1 LDRKKFQ
8 NMFVEIDEFLIG
20 AICDDIELCEEIEYP
35 VYSKYFYPPQVCKK
49 LSQMNIGSIDFS
61 LCGISEGCEKNMIA
75 VKPKN
80 FPQEELYFPVKY
92 FKVTNRS
99 KFKELEH
106 KHYLGTIMSLGIKR
120 ELMGDLI
127 VEDDSCYGIVSEE
140 IFDFLVDNLKEV
152 GRNPV
157 TVEEVDRSQV
167 PSLKFEE
174 LVDSVSSVRLDNIV
188 SVMINNSR
196 SKGLELIETGEVSV
210 NYVVDKEKNS
220 PLKEGDIVTIRK
232 KGKFIFEKILGENKK
247 GKIRVLIKRF
257 I

>member
-1 LDRKKFQ
+1 
-8 NMFVEIDEFLIG
+8 
-20 AICDDIELCEEIEYP
+20 
-35 VYSKYFYPPQVCKK
+35 
-49 LSQMNIGSIDFS
+49 
-61 LCGISEGCEKNMIA
+61 
-75 VKPKN
+75 
-80 FPQEELYFPVKY
+80 
-92 FKVTNRS
+92 
-99 KFKELEH
+99 
-106 KHYLGTIMSLGIKR
+106 
-120 ELMGDLI
+120 MGDLI

-196 SKGLELIETGEVSV
+196 NKGLELIETGEVSV

-220 PLKEGDIVTIRK
+220 TLKEGV
-232 KGKFIFEKILGENKK
+232 
-247 GKIRVLIKRF
+247 
-257 I
+257 

>member
-1 LDRKKFQ
+1 
-8 NMFVEIDEFLIG
+8 MFVEIDEFLIG

-49 LSQMNIGSIDFS
+49 LSQIEYREYNFS

-75 VKPKN
+75 VKPKD

-157 TVEEVDRSQV
+157 TVEEVNRNQV

-196 SKGLELIETGEVSV
+196 SKGLELIEAGEVSV

-220 PLKEGDIVTIRK
+220 TLKEGDIVTIRK

-247 GKIRVLIKRF
+247 GKISVLIKRF

>member
-1 LDRKKFQ
+1 MDRKKFQ

-49 LSQMNIGSIDFS
+49 LSQMSIGNIEFS
-61 LCGISEGCEKNMIA
+61 LCGISKECEKNMIA
-75 VKPKN
+75 VKPKD
-80 FPQEELYFPVKY
+80 FPREELYFPVKY
-92 FKVTNRS
+92 FKVTNKS
-99 KFKELEH
+99 KFKDLEH

-127 VEDDSCYGIVSEE
+127 VEGDSCYGVISDE
-140 IFDFLVDNLKEV
+140 IFEFLVDNLKEV

-157 TVEEVDRSQV
+157 IVKEVSKEEV
-167 PSLKFEE
+167 PELKFEE
-174 LVDSVSSVRLDNIV
+174 LVDSISSVRLDNIV

-196 SKGLELIETGEVSV
+196 SKGLELIESGDVSI

-220 PLKEGDIVTIRK
+220 IVKEGDIITIRK

-247 GKIRVLIKRF
+247 GKIRVLIKKF

>member
-1 LDRKKFQ
+1 
-8 NMFVEIDEFLIG
+8 MFVEIDEFLIG

-49 LSQMNIGSIDFS
+49 LSQIEYREYNFS

-75 VKPKN
+75 VKPKD

-157 TVEEVDRSQV
+157 TVEEVNRNQV

-196 SKGLELIETGEVSV
+196 SKGLELIEAGEVSV

-220 PLKEGDIVTIRK
+220 TLKEGDIVTIRK

>member
-1 LDRKKFQ
+1 MDRKKFQ

-49 LSQMNIGSIDFS
+49 LSQIEYREYNFS

-75 VKPKN
+75 VKPKD

-92 FKVTNRS
+92 FKITNRS

-157 TVEEVDRSQV
+157 TVEEVNRNQV

-220 PLKEGDIVTIRK
+220 TLKEGDIVTIRK

>member
-1 LDRKKFQ
+1 MDRKKFQ

-49 LSQMNIGSIDFS
+49 LSQIEYREYNFS

-75 VKPKN
+75 VKPKD

-92 FKVTNRS
+92 FKITNRS

-106 KHYLGTIMSLGIKR
+106 KHYLGTIMSFGIKR

-157 TVEEVDRSQV
+157 TVEEVDRNQV

>member
-1 LDRKKFQ
+1 
-8 NMFVEIDEFLIG
+8 MFVEIDEFLIG

-49 LSQMNIGSIDFS
+49 LSQIEYREYNFS

-75 VKPKN
+75 VKPKD

-157 TVEEVDRSQV
+157 TVEEVNRNQV

-220 PLKEGDIVTIRK
+220 SLKEGDIVTIRK

>member
-1 LDRKKFQ
+1 MSLKRICGVDLGSDTIK
-8 NMFVEIDEFLIG
+8 
-20 AICDDIELCEEIEYP
+20 ICD
-35 VYSKYFYPPQVCKK
+35 KNQKK
-49 LSQMNIGSIDFS
+49 L
-61 LCGISEGCEKNMIA
+61 LCEKNMIA
-75 VKPKN
+75 VKPKD

-157 TVEEVDRSQV
+157 TVEEVNRNQV

-220 PLKEGDIVTIRK
+220 SLKEGDIVTIRK
-232 KGKFIFEKILGENKK
+232 KGKFIFEKILGRIKK
-247 GKIRVLIKRF
+247 EK
-257 I
+257 

>member
-1 LDRKKFQ
+1 
-8 NMFVEIDEFLIG
+8 M
-20 AICDDIELCEEIEYP
+20 
-35 VYSKYFYPPQVCKK
+35 S
-49 LSQMNIGSIDFS
+49 IGSIDFS

-75 VKPKN
+75 VKPKD

-157 TVEEVDRSQV
+157 TVEEVNRNQV

-196 SKGLELIETGEVSV
+196 SKGLELIEAGEVSV

-220 PLKEGDIVTIRK
+220 TLKEGDIVTIRK

>member
-1 LDRKKFQ
+1 
-8 NMFVEIDEFLIG
+8 M
-20 AICDDIELCEEIEYP
+20 
-35 VYSKYFYPPQVCKK
+35 
-49 LSQMNIGSIDFS
+49 
-61 LCGISEGCEKNMIA
+61 
-75 VKPKN
+75 
-80 FPQEELYFPVKY
+80 KY

-220 PLKEGDIVTIRK
+220 SLKEGDIVTIRK

>member
-1 LDRKKFQ
+1 
-8 NMFVEIDEFLIG
+8 MFVEIDEFLIG

-49 LSQMNIGSIDFS
+49 LSQMSIGGIDFS

-75 VKPKN
+75 VKPKD

-157 TVEEVDRSQV
+157 TVEEIDRNQV

-196 SKGLELIETGEVSV
+196 SKGLELIEAGEVSV

-220 PLKEGDIVTIRK
+220 TLKEGDIVTIRK

>member
-1 LDRKKFQ
+1 MDRKKFQ

-49 LSQMNIGSIDFS
+49 LSQMSIGSTDFS

-75 VKPKN
+75 VKPKD

-157 TVEEVDRSQV
+157 TVEEVNRNQV

-210 NYVVDKEKNS
+210 NYVVDKKKNS
-220 PLKEGDIVTIRK
+220 TLKEGDIVTIRK

>member
-1 LDRKKFQ
+1 MDRKKFQ

-49 LSQMNIGSIDFS
+49 LSQMSIGGIDFS

-75 VKPKN
+75 VKPKD

-92 FKVTNRS
+92 FKITNRS

-140 IFDFLVDNLKEV
+140 IFDFLIDNLKEV

-157 TVEEVDRSQV
+157 TVEEVDRNQV

-220 PLKEGDIVTIRK
+220 TLKEGDIVTIRK

>member
-1 LDRKKFQ
+1 
-8 NMFVEIDEFLIG
+8 MFVEIDEFLIG

-49 LSQMNIGSIDFS
+49 LSQMSIGGIDFS

-75 VKPKN
+75 VKPKD

-127 VEDDSCYGIVSEE
+127 VENDSCYGIVSEE
-140 IFDFLVDNLKEV
+140 IFDFLMDNLKEV

-157 TVEEVDRSQV
+157 TVEEVDRNQV

-196 SKGLELIETGEVSV
+196 SKGLELIEAGEVSV
-210 NYVVDKEKNS
+210 NYVIDKEKNS
-220 PLKEGDIVTIRK
+220 TLKEGDIVTIRK

>member
-1 LDRKKFQ
+1 
-8 NMFVEIDEFLIG
+8 M
-20 AICDDIELCEEIEYP
+20 
-35 VYSKYFYPPQVCKK
+35 S
-49 LSQMNIGSIDFS
+49 IGSIDFS

-75 VKPKN
+75 VKPKD

-157 TVEEVDRSQV
+157 TVEEVNRNQV

-220 PLKEGDIVTIRK
+220 TLKEGDIVTIRK